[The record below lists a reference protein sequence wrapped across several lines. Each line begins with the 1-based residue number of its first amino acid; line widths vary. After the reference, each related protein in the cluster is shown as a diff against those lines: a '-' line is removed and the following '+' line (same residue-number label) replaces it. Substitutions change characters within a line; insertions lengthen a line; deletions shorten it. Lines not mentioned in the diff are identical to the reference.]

1 MEKSATA
8 ILSRLLKDYD
18 QNLVP
23 KAHGVD
29 VEIELLVQAV
39 TEISE
44 QRSSFKVDVL
54 FSQIW
59 HDPGLNFEVCRR
71 NVCPLAMTYH

>member
-1 MEKSATA
+1 M
-8 ILSRLLKDYD
+8 LKNYD
-18 QNLVP
+18 QNVVP
-23 KAHGVD
+23 KANGVD

-44 QRSSFKVDVL
+44 QRSSFKTDVL

-59 HDPGLNFEVCRR
+59 HDPGLNFEVCKHRSKD
-71 NVCPLAMTYH
+71 V